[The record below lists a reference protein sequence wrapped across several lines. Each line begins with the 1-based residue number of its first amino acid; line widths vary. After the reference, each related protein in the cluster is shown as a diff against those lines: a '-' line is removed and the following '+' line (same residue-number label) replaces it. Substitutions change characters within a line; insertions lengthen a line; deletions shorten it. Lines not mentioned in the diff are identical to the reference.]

1 MERRRLIGI
10 NAEQYEELTS
20 IWSTNGGYFLTG
32 ILPSIGHDKLEV
44 KFQNRTA
51 QSSYGKMICCA
62 MEVYSSFMCVLDSGT
77 YRKWSVR
84 AGNNYTNNGPSVNYN
99 VHIAVVDT
107 VNDIYKIDTTNQSVT
122 RVNYENQSVE
132 MGICIYNGNSNPQN
146 TMYDGK
152 IYYFKYWRD
161 GVLIADMVPVKRKSD
176 NAVGMYDVIRDMF
189 IQSAGGTFV
198 YA

>member
-1 MERRRLIGI
+1 MERRRLLGL

-51 QSSYGKMICCA
+51 QTGTGKMICCA
-62 MEVYSSFMCVLDSGT
+62 YDGSGLYCVLDSGY
-77 YRKWSVR
+77 YRKWSIR
-84 AGNNYTNNGPSVNYN
+84 AGSNYSSNGPSADYN
-99 VHIAVVDT
+99 AHIAIADT
-107 VNDIYKIDTTNQSVT
+107 LNNIYKIDSTNQSVT
-122 RVNYENQSVE
+122 RVTHEFQSIE
-132 MGICIYNGNSNPQN
+132 MGICIYNGNGGWQN
-146 TMYDGK
+146 YLYDGR

-161 GVLIADMVPVKRKSD
+161 GVQIAEMLPVKRISD
-176 NAVGMYDVIRDMF
+176 NVVGMYDVVRDMF